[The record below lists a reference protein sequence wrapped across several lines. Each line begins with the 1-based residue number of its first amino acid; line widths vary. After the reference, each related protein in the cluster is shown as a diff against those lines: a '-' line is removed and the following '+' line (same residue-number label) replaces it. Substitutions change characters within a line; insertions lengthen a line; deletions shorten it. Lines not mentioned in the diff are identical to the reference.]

1 VVLLCSGGIYYLFS
15 RKTPPPDPDKALAMV
30 KQRGGNVERDMK
42 DPEQPVVGVNLMGTD
57 ADSGDL
63 ELLRAFPKLRKLNLS
78 RSKVE
83 NWGLEWLKDLPDLQV
98 LNLTFS
104 HINDGGMQH
113 IAKLKNLEELY
124 LDQTIVTDGGLEL
137 LTGLTKLKKL
147 GVSGSLASGLE
158 LQAAIP
164 NLQVNR

>member
-1 VVLLCSGGIYYLFS
+1 
-15 RKTPPPDPDKALAMV
+15 
-30 KQRGGNVERDMK
+30 
-42 DPEQPVVGVNLMGTD
+42 
-57 ADSGDL
+57 
-63 ELLRAFPKLRKLNLS
+63 
-78 RSKVE
+78 
-83 NWGLEWLKDLPDLQV
+83 
-98 LNLTFS
+98 
-104 HINDGGMQH
+104 MQH